1 MELSY
6 TGSLDR
12 STRASEHVTVQ
23 ISIPVRLPGWHVF
36 IIIWNGYV
44 LFFMH
49 VVFVGRLVCSVNM
62 LYMELSYTG
71 SLDRSTRAS
80 EHVTVQISI
89 PVRLPGWHVF
99 IIIWNGYVLFFMH
112 VVFVGRLVCS
122 VNMLYMELSY
132 TGSLDRSTRA
142 SEHVTVQI
150 SLPIRLPGWQV
161 LIIV

>member
-1 MELSY
+1 MLALCLTLSY

-23 ISIPVRLPGWHVF
+23 ISIPVRLPGWHV
-36 IIIWNGYV
+36 
-44 LFFMH
+44 
-49 VVFVGRLVCSVNM
+49 S
-62 LYMELSYTG
+62 
-71 SLDRSTRAS
+71 
-80 EHVTVQISI
+80 
-89 PVRLPGWHVF
+89 

-161 LIIV
+161 FIIV